1 MAIKAVARDAARWS
15 EAEWQARLDLAACYR
30 LADRFGFSDII
41 WNHITAKIP
50 GSDEHFLLNRMGL
63 RYDEITASNLIKV
76 DRDGNVLDGPDDVNI
91 TGFIIHS
98 AIHRARPDLHVI
110 FHSHAEE
117 ALAVT
122 ALEEGLMPL
131 TQDAALLWKNV
142 AYHEWEG
149 LSVDPAERER
159 LVQSLGDK
167 KVMIMRNHG
176 LITCG
181 KSAGEAFILMY
192 YLNRACK
199 VQLQA
204 LATGR
209 KLHMPDPETWTQA
222 AKQYSH
228 FEPGVHEW
236 PALVRLL
243 DKEDPS
249 YRD

>member
-1 MAIKAVARDAARWS
+1 MAINAVAGSSTRWS

-50 GSDEHFLLNRMGL
+50 GTSDQFLLNRMGL
-63 RYDEITASNLIKV
+63 RYDEICASNLVKV
-76 DRDGNVLDGPDDVNI
+76 DGQGNVLDVADDVNI
-91 TGFIIHS
+91 TGFIIHG
-98 AIHRARPDLHVI
+98 AIHRARPDIQVI
-110 FHSHAEE
+110 FHTHAEE

-122 ALEEGLMPL
+122 ALQEGLMPL
-131 TQDAALLWKNV
+131 TQDAAMLWKNV

-149 LSVDPAERER
+149 ISIDPGECER
-159 LVQSLGDK
+159 LATSLGDK

-181 KSAGEAFILMY
+181 ASAGEAFVLMH

-209 KLHMPDPETWTQA
+209 KLHMPNPKVWQQA
-222 AKQYSH
+222 ADQYSH

>member
-1 MAIKAVARDAARWS
+1 MAINAVAGSSTRWS

-50 GSDEHFLLNRMGL
+50 GIADQFLINRMGL
-63 RYDEITASNLIKV
+63 RYDEISASNLIKV
-76 DRDGNVLDGPDDVNI
+76 DGEGKVLDGPDDVNV

-98 AIHRARPDLHVI
+98 AIHQARPDLQVI
-110 FHSHAEE
+110 FHTHSDD

-122 ALEEGLMPL
+122 ALQEGLMPL
-131 TQDAALLWKNV
+131 TQDAAMLWKNV

-149 LSVDPAERER
+149 LSVDPGECER
-159 LVQSLGDK
+159 LAASLGDK

-176 LITCG
+176 FITCG
-181 KSAGEAFILMY
+181 TSAGEAFILMHC
-192 YLNRACK
+192 LNRACK

-209 KLHMPDPETWTQA
+209 KLHMPDPKTWKQA
-222 AKQYSH
+222 AEQYSH
-228 FEPGVHEW
+228 FEPGVYEW
-236 PALVRLL
+236 PALIRLL